1 MRGRVGIVGW
11 RQTTNEALAEAWQE
25 LGVDATLVLPGLA
38 MERLAQGDVALA
50 RLDVLVTLDGIE
62 PGIEVLA
69 ELSARGVRVLNGADA
84 LLGAHDKLETAARL
98 QEAGLPHPLTSHV
111 LSPSDPLPLAPPVVV
126 KPRFGSWG
134 VDVLRCETESEFAS
148 TLELIAERPWFRK
161 HGAIVQELVPPAG
174 YDLRLVVAGAQVVG
188 AAERVAHPGEW
199 RTNVSLGGTR
209 RPASPSAETQALGI
223 DAARAIGADFV
234 GIDLLPTPEGYVV
247 LELNG
252 AVEFDRNYDLNGAD
266 VYDAA
271 ATALDLPRTVVSSDT
286 APIRLRWP

>member
-38 MERLAQGDVALA
+38 LERLAQGDVALA

-69 ELSARGVRVLNGADA
+69 ERSARGVRVLNGADGV
-84 LLGAHDKLETAARL
+84 LGADDKLETGARL
-98 QEAGLPHPLTSHV
+98 QEAGLPRPLTSHV

-134 VDVLRCETESEFAS
+134 VDVLRCETESEYVS
-148 TLELIAERPWFRK
+148 TLELVAERHWFRK

-174 YDLRLVVAGAQVVG
+174 YDLRLVVAGARVVG